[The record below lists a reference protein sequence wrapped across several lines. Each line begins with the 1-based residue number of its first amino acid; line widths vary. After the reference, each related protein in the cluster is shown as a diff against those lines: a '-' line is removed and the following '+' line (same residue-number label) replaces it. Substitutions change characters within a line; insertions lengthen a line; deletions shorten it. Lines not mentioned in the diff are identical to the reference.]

1 MPLPPTISISPSF
14 LEDGTDTVIMDDES
28 TENTSNMTLHHSE
41 SSALL
46 NHCLG
51 GVINLQDVIFP
62 YLDNMKKQCLIFLR

>member
-1 MPLPPTISISPSF
+1 MPLPPAISASF
-14 LEDGTDTVIMDDES
+14 IEDGTDTVIMDDES
-28 TENTSNMTLHHSE
+28 TENTANMTLHHSE